1 MNDVQATV
9 LQDLQEKDTWRGD
22 DSLQSFRLCREGAG
36 ALPLP
41 APTLDSIVGAV
52 VDPSLSKVVV
62 RIAPWPEMA
71 CGDRV
76 VLSWHGLDMEGLPYR
91 HEVARSVSE
100 RQVGK
105 DIVLIVRD
113 VHIAALDGG
122 TLEVFW
128 TLNSVSRSAPVSS
141 SRIQLDVGDVRYSLL
156 PVLVEDAVR
165 GCLDP
170 ARVPDGTTAILQP
183 YAGMGPGD
191 RVELIW
197 QGPSP
202 QASFRDNL
210 IVEFFAVGQPLVFG
224 VAPEFIAPHSG
235 GEVSVRYR
243 VEQKSGAVRE
253 SGVTRVSIAPL
264 TRGELPAP
272 RVLEAEDGVLDMQDA
287 ADGISVMISD
297 AQVEEGELVYLKC
310 DGESFF
316 HRDDRE
322 IIEGMAMQPLVFIVP
337 YRFWREH
344 ANTVVR
350 LSYSVERL
358 DDVSQE
364 SGVTLVRVQA

>member
-9 LQDLQEKDTWRGD
+9 LPEKDIGMED
-22 DSLQSFRLCREGAG
+22 GSVQSFRPCREDVGA
-36 ALPLP
+36 LP

-52 VDPSLSKVVV
+52 VDLSLSRVVV
-62 RIAPWPEMA
+62 RIAPWPAMA

-76 VLSWHGLDMEGLPYR
+76 VLSWHGLDIEGLPYR
-91 HEVARSVSE
+91 HDIVRSVSE
-100 RQVGK
+100 RQLGK

-128 TLNSVSRSAPVSS
+128 TLSSVTRATPVSS
-141 SRIQLDVGDVRYSLL
+141 LRMQLDVGDVRYSLL
-156 PVLVEDAVR
+156 PVRVEDAV
-165 GCLDP
+165 GGSLDP
-170 ARVPDGTTAILQP
+170 ARVTEGTTAILQP
-183 YAGMGPGD
+183 YAGMSSGD

-202 QASFRDNL
+202 EASFRDIL
-210 IVEFFAVGQPLVFG
+210 VIEFFAVGQPIVFG
-224 VAPEFIAPHSG
+224 VAPEFIAPYPG
-235 GEVSVRYR
+235 GEVVVRYR

-253 SGVTRVSIAPL
+253 SGVTQIGIAPL
-264 TRGELPAP
+264 VRGELPAP
-272 RVLEAEDGVLDMQDA
+272 QVIEADEGVLDVQDA
-287 ADGISVMISD
+287 TDGISVMISD

-344 ANTVVR
+344 VNTVVR
-350 LSYSVERL
+350 LSYTVERL

>member
-9 LQDLQEKDTWRGD
+9 LQEKDIWKED
-22 DSLQSFRLCREGAG
+22 HSVQSFGLCRECAG
-36 ALPLP
+36 DLLLP

-52 VDPSLSKVVV
+52 VDPSLSRVVI
-62 RIAPWPEMA
+62 RIAPWPGMA

-76 VLSWHGLDMEGLPYR
+76 VLSWHGLDIEGLSYR
-91 HEVARSVSE
+91 HDIARSVSE
-100 RQVGK
+100 RQLGK
-105 DIVLIVRD
+105 DMVLIVRD

-128 TLNSVSRSAPVSS
+128 TLSSVTRSAPATS

-156 PVLVEDAVR
+156 PVLVEDVV
-165 GCLDP
+165 GGTLDP
-170 ARVPDGTTAILQP
+170 ARVPEGTTAILQP
-183 YAGMGPGD
+183 YAGMSSGD

-202 QASFRDNL
+202 EASFRDIL
-210 IVEFFAVGQPLVFG
+210 IVESFAVGQPLVFG
-224 VAPEFIAPHSG
+224 VAPEFILPHLG
-235 GEVSVRYR
+235 GEVVVRYR

-253 SGVTRVSIAPL
+253 SGVTQIGIAPL
-264 TRGELPAP
+264 VRGELPAP
-272 RVLEAEDGVLDMQDA
+272 RVLEANEGVLEVQDA
-287 ADGISVMISD
+287 TDGISVMISD
-297 AQVEEGELVYLKC
+297 ARVEEGELVYLKC

-322 IIEGMAMQPLVFIVP
+322 IIGGMAMQPLVFIVP

-344 ANTVVR
+344 VNTVVR